1 MKTMKKLWLMV
12 AALSVTTLLCVISA
26 SACTMVYVG
35 SDYTADG
42 STFMARSEDYSNS
55 YNKIAYVSQ
64 HGKHAAGSVYEGCYG
79 FTYTF
84 THDSYAYTAVSDD
97 NTSGVCPDC
106 DGTHAHTPMEEC
118 GTNEK
123 GVSVSAMVTLSPNGA
138 VVNANPMED
147 LGICESDMATIL
159 LSEASSA
166 KEGVELLLNI
176 FDTVGAGEP
185 SGVLYGFTVNEEILD
200 ELERLLR
207 AYLHRY
213 VEKKM
218 KTLQILDVMK

>member
-1 MKTMKKLWLMV
+1 MSNQTVARRKRYAAGYWREIHMKTMKKLWLMV

-64 HGKHAAGSVYEGCYG
+64 HGKHTAGSVYEGCYG
-79 FTYTF
+79 FTHTF

-106 DGTHAHTPMEEC
+106 DGTHAHTPWRSAARM
-118 GTNEK
+118 K
-123 GVSVSAMVTLSPNGA
+123 RVSPSP
-138 VVNANPMED
+138 PW
-147 LGICESDMATIL
+147 
-159 LSEASSA
+159 
-166 KEGVELLLNI
+166 
-176 FDTVGAGEP
+176 
-185 SGVLYGFTVNEEILD
+185 
-200 ELERLLR
+200 LR
-207 AYLHRY
+207 
-213 VEKKM
+213 
-218 KTLQILDVMK
+218 

>member
-79 FTYTF
+79 FTHTF

-106 DGTHAHTPMEEC
+106 DGTPRPHPH
-118 GTNEK
+118 G
-123 GVSVSAMVTLSPNGA
+123 GVRH
-138 VVNANPMED
+138 E
-147 LGICESDMATIL
+147 
-159 LSEASSA
+159 
-166 KEGVELLLNI
+166 
-176 FDTVGAGEP
+176 
-185 SGVLYGFTVNEEILD
+185 
-200 ELERLLR
+200 
-207 AYLHRY
+207 
-213 VEKKM
+213 
-218 KTLQILDVMK
+218 

>member
-64 HGKHAAGSVYEGCYG
+64 HGKHAAGRRLRGLLTALPTPSP
-79 FTYTF
+79 
-84 THDSYAYTAVSDD
+84 THSYAYTAVSDD
-97 NTSGVCPDC
+97 QHLRRRPDC

-123 GVSVSAMVTLSPNGA
+123 GVSVLRHGYAERQQRRSERPTHGQRRHVRERHGHRSCSARPPLPRRA
-138 VVNANPMED
+138 W
-147 LGICESDMATIL
+147 ICC
-159 LSEASSA
+159 
-166 KEGVELLLNI
+166 
-176 FDTVGAGEP
+176 
-185 SGVLYGFTVNEEILD
+185 
-200 ELERLLR
+200 
-207 AYLHRY
+207 
-213 VEKKM
+213 
-218 KTLQILDVMK
+218 